1 MLSNHVWRLCQVT
14 APLILAESEDC
25 SFPQVLNV
33 WTTVVEATQKDS
45 QDEDTRFLANKNRQ
59 VY

>member
-1 MLSNHVWRLCQVT
+1 MFGGYARSQPLSYWLRVKI
-14 APLILAESEDC
+14 APFHE
-25 SFPQVLNV
+25 VLNV